1 MTAATS
7 AALWWSGPLLIITPA
22 NIIFYYHASV
32 ILILTIS
39 IFPNFCLY
47 LSSINVLSFLST
59 PIPSFLGRKRG
70 LGKQR
75 RVSMRARAE
84 SVGHMEVLSLLP
96 TSSWTV
102 LVPLVTQELSYHP
115 PGTDEEQ
122 REDGGSHRSDCGS
135 CSSTKVPTLKRI
147 SAVH

>member
-1 MTAATS
+1 
-7 AALWWSGPLLIITPA
+7 
-22 NIIFYYHASV
+22 
-32 ILILTIS
+32 
-39 IFPNFCLY
+39 
-47 LSSINVLSFLST
+47 
-59 PIPSFLGRKRG
+59 
-70 LGKQR
+70 
-75 RVSMRARAE
+75 MRARAE